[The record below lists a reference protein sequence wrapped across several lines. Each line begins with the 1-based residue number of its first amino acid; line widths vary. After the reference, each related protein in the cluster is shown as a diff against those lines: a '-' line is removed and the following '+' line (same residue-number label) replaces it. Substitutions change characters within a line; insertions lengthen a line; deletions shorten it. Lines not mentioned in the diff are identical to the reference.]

1 MRFRRQQ
8 DTIPLRSNNSGMKGT
23 YVFSRRNEQVREENK
38 TMKNPAFRKIAAVA
52 AAGIMTFSLAACGS
66 NSAASGTSAAG
77 SSASSAS
84 AAGSSSESAAASV
97 TGTSVTGSSAGA
109 ASGKTYKVGIVQ
121 YVDDAS
127 LNQIESNIESE
138 LDAKGK
144 ELGVTF
150 DYSDYTYNGQ
160 ADGTVL
166 QQIASELI
174 ADQVDII
181 VPIATPT
188 AQIMQTAT
196 KDDPIPVVFAACSDP
211 VGANLV
217 ESMDAPGSNITGTS
231 DALNTEAVLNLMLA
245 QNPDLSYVGLLYS
258 NSEDASKQPIAD
270 AKAFLDKKGIKYI
283 EKTGTDTTGITDA
296 ANALIAEGVDA
307 IFTPTDNTVMTAELA
322 IYQKLAEAG
331 IPHYCGAD
339 SFALNGAFVGYGV
352 DYANLGTATADMV
365 ADVLVNGADPAKTP
379 VQTFDNGIATINSD
393 VCETLGYDLDKVK
406 AAFKPYCTSV
416 EETTTAKEFEN

>member
-1 MRFRRQQ
+1 
-8 DTIPLRSNNSGMKGT
+8 MKGT

-66 NSAASGTSAAG
+66 NSTASGTSAAG

-150 DYSDYTYNGQ
+150 DYADYTYNGQ

-379 VQTFDNGIATINSD
+379 VQTFDNGIATINTD

>member
-1 MRFRRQQ
+1 
-8 DTIPLRSNNSGMKGT
+8 
-23 YVFSRRNEQVREENK
+23 
-38 TMKNPAFRKIAAVA
+38 MKNPAFRKIAAVA

-66 NSAASGTSAAG
+66 NSTASGTSAAG

-150 DYSDYTYNGQ
+150 DYADYTYNGQ

-174 ADQVDII
+174 ADQVDVI

-365 ADVLVNGADPAKTP
+365 ADILVNGADPAKTP
-379 VQTFDNGIATINSD
+379 VQTFDNGIATINTD

>member
-66 NSAASGTSAAG
+66 NSTASGTSAAG

-150 DYSDYTYNGQ
+150 DYADYTYNGQ

-174 ADQVDII
+174 ADQVDVI

-365 ADVLVNGADPAKTP
+365 ADILVNGADPAKTP
-379 VQTFDNGIATINSD
+379 VQTFDNGIATINTD

>member
-1 MRFRRQQ
+1 
-8 DTIPLRSNNSGMKGT
+8 MKGT

-66 NSAASGTSAAG
+66 NSTASGTSAAG

-97 TGTSVTGSSAGA
+97 TGTSVSGSSAGT

-150 DYSDYTYNGQ
+150 DYADYTYNGQ

-283 EKTGTDTTGITDA
+283 
-296 ANALIAEGVDA
+296 
-307 IFTPTDNTVMTAELA
+307 
-322 IYQKLAEAG
+322 
-331 IPHYCGAD
+331 
-339 SFALNGAFVGYGV
+339 
-352 DYANLGTATADMV
+352 
-365 ADVLVNGADPAKTP
+365 
-379 VQTFDNGIATINSD
+379 
-393 VCETLGYDLDKVK
+393 
-406 AAFKPYCTSV
+406 
-416 EETTTAKEFEN
+416 

>member
-1 MRFRRQQ
+1 
-8 DTIPLRSNNSGMKGT
+8 MKGT

-66 NSAASGTSAAG
+66 NSTASGTSAAG

-84 AAGSSSESAAASV
+84 AVGSSSESAAASV

-150 DYSDYTYNGQ
+150 DYADYTYNGQ

-174 ADQVDII
+174 ADQVDVI

-379 VQTFDNGIATINSD
+379 VQTFDNGIATINTD

>member
-1 MRFRRQQ
+1 
-8 DTIPLRSNNSGMKGT
+8 
-23 YVFSRRNEQVREENK
+23 
-38 TMKNPAFRKIAAVA
+38 MKNPAFRKIAAVA

-66 NSAASGTSAAG
+66 NSTASGTSAAG

-84 AAGSSSESAAASV
+84 AAETSSESAAASV
-97 TGTSVTGSSAGA
+97 TGTSVSGSSAGT

-174 ADQVDII
+174 ADQVDVI

>member
-1 MRFRRQQ
+1 M
-8 DTIPLRSNNSGMKGT
+8 DTIPLRSNNSGMKVT
-23 YVFSRRNEQVREENK
+23 FVFSRRNEQVREENK

-66 NSAASGTSAAG
+66 NSTASGTSAAG

-84 AAGSSSESAAASV
+84 AAGTSSESATASV
-97 TGTSVTGSSAGA
+97 TGTSVSGSSAA
-109 ASGKTYKVGIVQ
+109 ASSGKTFKVGIVQ

-150 DYSDYTYNGQ
+150 DYEDYTYNGQ

-196 KDDPIPVVFAACSDP
+196 KDDPIPVVFAASSDP

-217 ESMDAPGSNITGTS
+217 ASMDAPGSNITGTS
-231 DALNTEAVLNLMLA
+231 DALNTEAVMNLMLA

-258 NSEDASKQPIAD
+258 NSEDSSKQPIAD

-322 IYQKLAEAG
+322 IYQKLADAG
-331 IPHYCGAD
+331 IPQYCGAD

-365 ADVLVNGADPAKTP
+365 VDILVNGADPAKTP
-379 VQTFDNGIATINSD
+379 VQTFDNGIATINTD
-393 VCETLGYDLDKVK
+393 VCKTLGYDLDKVK

>member
-1 MRFRRQQ
+1 
-8 DTIPLRSNNSGMKGT
+8 MKGT

-66 NSAASGTSAAG
+66 NSTASGTSAAG

-84 AAGSSSESAAASV
+84 AAETSSESAAASV
-97 TGTSVTGSSAGA
+97 TGTSVSGSSAGA

-150 DYSDYTYNGQ
+150 DYADYTYNGQ

-174 ADQVDII
+174 ADQVDVI
-181 VPIATPT
+181 VPIATTT

-379 VQTFDNGIATINSD
+379 VQTFDNGIATINTD

>member
-1 MRFRRQQ
+1 
-8 DTIPLRSNNSGMKGT
+8 
-23 YVFSRRNEQVREENK
+23 
-38 TMKNPAFRKIAAVA
+38 MKNTVLKKIAAIAVT
-52 AAGIMTFSLAACGS
+52 GMMTVSLAACGS
-66 NSAASGTSAAG
+66 GTASTDNNGASASSGTAAATSSTTGSAASSSAA
-77 SSASSAS
+77 ASSAS
-84 AAGSSSESAAASV
+84 AAVSGGSSS
-97 TGTSVTGSSAGA
+97 A

-127 LNQIESNIESE
+127 LNQIESNVESE

-150 DYSDYTYNGQ
+150 DYQDYTYNGQ

-174 ADQVDII
+174 ADKVDAI

-196 KDDPIPVVFAACSDP
+196 KNDPIPIIFAACSDP

-217 ESMDAPGSNITGTS
+217 ASMDAPGANITGTS
-231 DALNTEAVLNLMLA
+231 DALNTEAVMNLMLA

-258 NSEDASKQPIAD
+258 NSEDSSKQPIAD

-307 IFTPTDNTVMTAELA
+307 VFTPTDNTVMTAEMA
-322 IYQKLAEAG
+322 IYKKFAEAG

-352 DYANLGTATADMV
+352 DYANLGSATADMV
-365 ADVLVNGADPAKTP
+365 ADILVNGADPAKTP
-379 VQTFDNGIATINSD
+379 VQTFDNGIATINTD
-393 VCETLGYDLDKVK
+393 VCQTLGYDLDKVE

-416 EETTTAKEFEN
+416 VETQTAKEFSN

>member
-1 MRFRRQQ
+1 
-8 DTIPLRSNNSGMKGT
+8 MKGT

-84 AAGSSSESAAASV
+84 AAGSSSESVAASV

-352 DYANLGTATADMV
+352 DYANLGTATAVMV
-365 ADVLVNGADPAKTP
+365 ADILVNGADPAKTP
-379 VQTFDNGIATINSD
+379 VQTFDNGIATINTD

>member
-1 MRFRRQQ
+1 
-8 DTIPLRSNNSGMKGT
+8 
-23 YVFSRRNEQVREENK
+23 
-38 TMKNPAFRKIAAVA
+38 MKNPAFRKIAAVA

-66 NSAASGTSAAG
+66 NSTASGTSAAG

-84 AAGSSSESAAASV
+84 AVGSSSESAAASV

-150 DYSDYTYNGQ
+150 DYADYTYNGQ

-174 ADQVDII
+174 ADQVDVI

-379 VQTFDNGIATINSD
+379 VQTFDNGIATINTD

>member
-1 MRFRRQQ
+1 
-8 DTIPLRSNNSGMKGT
+8 MKGT

-66 NSAASGTSAAG
+66 NSTASGTSAAG
-77 SSASSAS
+77 SSVSSAS
-84 AAGSSSESAAASV
+84 AAGTSSESAAASV

-127 LNQIESNIESE
+127 LNQIETNIESE

-379 VQTFDNGIATINSD
+379 VQTFDNGIATINTD
-393 VCETLGYDLDKVK
+393 VCEILGYDLDKVK

>member
-1 MRFRRQQ
+1 
-8 DTIPLRSNNSGMKGT
+8 MKGT

-66 NSAASGTSAAG
+66 NSTASGTSAAG

-150 DYSDYTYNGQ
+150 DYADYTYNGQ

-174 ADQVDII
+174 ADQVDVI

-365 ADVLVNGADPAKTP
+365 ADILVNGADPAKTP
-379 VQTFDNGIATINSD
+379 VQTFDNGIATINTD

>member
-1 MRFRRQQ
+1 
-8 DTIPLRSNNSGMKGT
+8 MKGT

-84 AAGSSSESAAASV
+84 AAGSSSESVAASV

-379 VQTFDNGIATINSD
+379 VQTFDNGIATVNTD

>member
-1 MRFRRQQ
+1 
-8 DTIPLRSNNSGMKGT
+8 MKGT

-66 NSAASGTSAAG
+66 NSTASGTSAAG

-150 DYSDYTYNGQ
+150 DYADYTYNGQ

-174 ADQVDII
+174 ADQVDVI

>member
-1 MRFRRQQ
+1 
-8 DTIPLRSNNSGMKGT
+8 
-23 YVFSRRNEQVREENK
+23 
-38 TMKNPAFRKIAAVA
+38 MKNPAFRKIAAIA

-66 NSAASGTSAAG
+66 SSAASGTSAAG
-77 SSASSAS
+77 SSASSTS
-84 AAGSSSESAAASV
+84 AAGTSSESATASV
-97 TGTSVTGSSAGA
+97 TGTSVSGSSAPTS
-109 ASGKTYKVGIVQ
+109 SGKTFKVGIVQ

-196 KDDPIPVVFAACSDP
+196 KDDPIPVVFAASSDP

-217 ESMDAPGSNITGTS
+217 KSMDAPGSNITGTS

-270 AKAFLDKKGIKYI
+270 AKAYLDKKGIKYI

-307 IFTPTDNTVMTAELA
+307 VFTPTDNTVMTAELA

-331 IPHYCGAD
+331 IPQYCGAD

-365 ADVLVNGADPAKTP
+365 VDILVNGADPAKTP
-379 VQTFDNGIATINSD
+379 VQTFDNGIATINTD
-393 VCETLGYDLDKVK
+393 VCKTLGYDLDKVK

>member
-66 NSAASGTSAAG
+66 NSTASGTSAAG

-84 AAGSSSESAAASV
+84 AAETSSESAAASV
-97 TGTSVTGSSAGA
+97 TGTSVSGSSAGA

-150 DYSDYTYNGQ
+150 DYADYTYNGQ

-174 ADQVDII
+174 ADQVDVI

-379 VQTFDNGIATINSD
+379 VQTFDNGIATINTD

>member
-1 MRFRRQQ
+1 
-8 DTIPLRSNNSGMKGT
+8 MKGT

>member
-1 MRFRRQQ
+1 
-8 DTIPLRSNNSGMKGT
+8 MKGT

-66 NSAASGTSAAG
+66 NSTASGTSAAG
-77 SSASSAS
+77 SSVSSAS
-84 AAGSSSESAAASV
+84 AAGTSSESAAASV

-127 LNQIESNIESE
+127 LNQIETNIESE

-379 VQTFDNGIATINSD
+379 VQTFDNGIATINTD

>member
-1 MRFRRQQ
+1 
-8 DTIPLRSNNSGMKGT
+8 
-23 YVFSRRNEQVREENK
+23 
-38 TMKNPAFRKIAAVA
+38 MKNPAFRKIAAVA

-66 NSAASGTSAAG
+66 NSTASGTSAAG

-97 TGTSVTGSSAGA
+97 TGTSVSGSSAGA

-150 DYSDYTYNGQ
+150 DYADYTYNGQ

-174 ADQVDII
+174 ADQVDVI

-307 IFTPTDNTVMTAELA
+307 IFTPTDTPVMTAELA

-379 VQTFDNGIATINSD
+379 VQTFDNGIATINTD

-406 AAFKPYCTSV
+406 AAFKPFCTSV

>member
-1 MRFRRQQ
+1 
-8 DTIPLRSNNSGMKGT
+8 
-23 YVFSRRNEQVREENK
+23 
-38 TMKNPAFRKIAAVA
+38 MKNPAFRKIAAVA

-66 NSAASGTSAAG
+66 NSTASGTSAAG

-84 AAGSSSESAAASV
+84 AAGTSSESATASV
-97 TGTSVTGSSAGA
+97 TGTSVSGSSAA
-109 ASGKTYKVGIVQ
+109 ASSGKTFKVGIVQ

-150 DYSDYTYNGQ
+150 DYADYTYNGQ

-196 KDDPIPVVFAACSDP
+196 KDDPIPVVFAASSDP

-217 ESMDAPGSNITGTS
+217 ASMDAPGSNITGTS
-231 DALNTEAVLNLMLA
+231 DALNTEAVMNLMLA

-258 NSEDASKQPIAD
+258 NSEDSSKQPIAD

-322 IYQKLAEAG
+322 IYQKLADAG
-331 IPHYCGAD
+331 IPQYCGAD

-365 ADVLVNGADPAKTP
+365 VDILVNGADPAKTP
-379 VQTFDNGIATINSD
+379 VQTFDNGIATINTD
-393 VCETLGYDLDKVK
+393 VCKTLGYDLDKVK